1 MFQRL
6 AKLGGPKRI
15 IALGGMTRQSA
26 HMLGPRTIYGWA
38 AIDAFRKKTA

>member
-6 AKLGGPKRI
+6 AKLAGPRRI
-15 IALGGMTRQSA
+15 IALGGMTRQTA
-26 HMLGPRTIYGWA
+26 CMLGPRSIHGWA